1 MKTLG
6 LVFGTLAC
14 AATVFAPV
22 AFAAENPLKL
32 WYNSDAGTSFTDAL
46 PIGNGYMGGIV
57 YGGVAK
63 DIIGLNES
71 TVWSGGPGDN
81 NKQGAASHLKDAR
94 DAMFRG
100 DYRTAESIVSNYM
113 IGPGPASFQPVG
125 DLVITTSH
133 SGATNYRRE
142 LDLKTAIAK
151 TTYTAG
157 GVNYTREYFASYPD
171 HVIVVHL
178 TADKNGSVSF
188 GATMTTPHRSN
199 SMSSSGNTLVY
210 DVTVNSIKFQ
220 NRLNVVADGGT
231 VSVAN
236 GKINVQ
242 GLCSPRLRTSSLI
255 TMSRAT
261 RVQSQPRLCRRS
273 QKSLTMT
280 CLPRTSRITR
290 RFSIAS
296 L

>member
-1 MKTLG
+1 MVGCKFLGVLMKTLG
-6 LVFGTLAC
+6 LVFGSLVWTA
-14 AATVFAPV
+14 VFAPM

-32 WYNSDAGTSFTDAL
+32 WYNTDAGTSFTDAL

-57 YGGVAK
+57 YGGVTK
-63 DIIGLNES
+63 DIIGLNEG

-81 NKQGAASHLKDAR
+81 NKQGAASHLKEAR
-94 DAMFRG
+94 DALWRG

-157 GVNYTREYFASYPD
+157 GVNYTREYFASFPD

-178 TADKNGSVSF
+178 SADKSGSVSF
-188 GATMTTPHRSN
+188 GATMTTPHRNN
-199 SMSSSGNTLVY
+199 SMSSNGNTLVY

-220 NRLNVVADGGT
+220 NPTACPAT
-231 VSVAN
+231 
-236 GKINVQ
+236 
-242 GLCSPRLRTSSLI
+242 
-255 TMSRAT
+255 AT
-261 RVQSQPRLCRRS
+261 RSF
-273 QKSLTMT
+273 TM
-280 CLPRTSRITR
+280 
-290 RFSIAS
+290 
-296 L
+296 